1 MFNTEEVVKKAIEE
15 LRIRHGD
22 EFKFEDGDMFIFSL
36 NNCALILSND
46 DGNLK
51 IEFTG
56 NTVIDLDM
64 SCTMYKEDKKG
75 GDSDA

>member
-1 MFNTEEVVKKAIEE
+1 MFNTGEVIKKAIEE
-15 LRIRHGD
+15 LKVLHGD
-22 EFKFEDGDMFIFSL
+22 DFKFEDGDVFIFSL
-36 NNCALILSND
+36 KNCALILSND

-64 SCTMYKEDKKG
+64 SCSIYVEER
-75 GDSDA
+75 SD